1 MSWPLWMPHQFPSS
15 GLDAAVLG
23 VLPDQ
28 PGVQMVATFLARH
41 LEVLVVDV
49 IAKLVVV
56 HSEPKATF
64 PGAPQVTGRVT
75 SVHCK

>member
-1 MSWPLWMPHQFPSS
+1 MPHQFPSS

-28 PGVQMVATFLARH
+28 PGVQMVSTFLASH

-49 IAKLVVV
+49 IAELVVV
-56 HSEPKATF
+56 NSEPKATF
-64 PGAPQVTGRVT
+64 PGAPQVTGGVT

>member
-1 MSWPLWMPHQFPSS
+1 MPHQFTSS
-15 GLDAAVLG
+15 GLDPTILAM
-23 VLPDQ
+23 LPDQ

-49 IAKLVVV
+49 IAELIVM

-64 PGAPQVTGRVT
+64 PGAPQLTGGVTT
-75 SVHCK
+75 VHCK

>member
-1 MSWPLWMPHQFPSS
+1 
-15 GLDAAVLG
+15 
-23 VLPDQ
+23 
-28 PGVQMVATFLARH
+28 MVATFLASH

-49 IAKLVVV
+49 IAELVVV

-64 PGAPQVTGRVT
+64 PGAPQVTGGVT

>member
-1 MSWPLWMPHQFPSS
+1 MPHQFPSS

-28 PGVQMVATFLARH
+28 PGVQMVSTFLASH

-49 IAKLVVV
+49 IAELVVV
-56 HSEPKATF
+56 NSEPKATF
-64 PGAPQVTGRVT
+64 PGAP
-75 SVHCK
+75 